1 MKYSGE
7 SRKINLR
14 VHKKADNVVIEVSDR
29 GIGID
34 SIHQQRI
41 FDKFYR
47 VPSEQNQRIPGTGL
61 GLALVFHIVK
71 AHDGHVEVRS
81 TPGKGSTFFIHLPL
95 ENER

>member
-7 SRKINLR
+7 SREIDLQVQKR
-14 VHKKADNVVIEVSDR
+14 AGYAVIEVADQ

-34 SIHQQRI
+34 PAQQKRI

-47 VPSEQNQRIPGTGL
+47 VPSEENERIPGTGL

-71 AHDGHVEVRS
+71 AHDGHVELRS
-81 TPGKGSTFFIHLPL
+81 LLGKGSTFSIHLPL
-95 ENER
+95 ENKR